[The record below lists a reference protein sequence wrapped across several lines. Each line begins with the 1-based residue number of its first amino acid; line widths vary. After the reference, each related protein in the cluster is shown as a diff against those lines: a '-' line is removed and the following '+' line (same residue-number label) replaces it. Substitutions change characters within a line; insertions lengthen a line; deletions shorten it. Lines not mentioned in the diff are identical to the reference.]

1 MKHYLRF
8 MLVLLLS
15 TIWCVGGVFA
25 DLGESIAL

>member
-15 TIWCVGGVFA
+15 TVWCVGGVFTGNKN
-25 DLGESIAL
+25 L